1 MVITTSRLIFR
12 PGFQLQYKYVVR
24 NSDGSVARWMAG
36 DNFEILTSADRA
48 DLPAALRVLDT
59 WDASKHAIE
68 VPSLYYC
75 ASTAT
80 PVHYTRHCAVLWF

>member
-36 DNFEILTSADRA
+36 DNFEILTSVDRA
-48 DLPAALRVLDT
+48 DLPAALRVSDT

-68 VPSLYYC
+68 VPSSHHR
-75 ASTAT
+75 ASTAS
-80 PVHYTRHCAVLWF
+80 PVHHTRRCSVL